1 MNITWTND
9 TRKLSDLVPWEH
21 NPKRMTRKQ
30 AAGLRL
36 SIERFGFA
44 VPFLVSPDG
53 DIYDGHQRQALM
65 NAIKEYG
72 PDAVVDVRVSSRPL
86 TDDERREL
94 VVRLKQNQ
102 AGWDFEMLPNLY
114 EREELLE
121 WGFEPEE
128 LGMFPDEPAGD
139 DPGPQVDRA
148 AELREKWGVELGQLW
163 ALGEH
168 RLICGDCTDRAV
180 VEAVMGGEK
189 ADVCVT
195 DPPYG
200 SAYDGSNRM
209 TGRTHETILKND
221 DTDPELLQQFADGAI
236 YAIDAALRD
245 GGVVY
250 CFTAMWTYCTWRT
263 HFEKR
268 FKLRSI
274 IIWVKDNPSAGRSDF
289 FWGYELAFYGTR
301 GQKAHTWNGGRG
313 QTDVWQFRS
322 VNSFGYVK
330 DDGSRNAL
338 NDTQMHPT
346 QKPTDLIEH
355 ALNLSSNKRDV
366 VVDPFLGSG
375 TTLIACE
382 RLGRRC
388 RAVEIEPG
396 YVAVCLERF
405 YQMTGKTPTLL
416 DGAP

>member
-30 AAGLRL
+30 ADGLRL

-65 NAIKEYG
+65 NAIQEYG

-102 AGWDFEMLPNLY
+102 AGWDFKMLPNLY

-148 AELREKWGVELGQLW
+148 AELREKWGVKTGDLW

-180 VEAVMGGEK
+180 VQRVMGGER
-189 ADVCVT
+189 AGCCVT

-200 SAYDGSNRM
+200 INREGI
-209 TGRTHETILKND
+209 TND
-221 DTDPELLQQFADGAI
+221 DPEGLRALFDGCLAAMPITDGVLIAFQSPRLEWVWLDATRAAGWHPERLLWMYKPNDETFPWRGWLLTSEAI
-236 YAIDAALRD
+236 RASSKGKSEWLDVHPYSHDCYSPTTLGQELSDTEGWHASVKPQAVVIDLVKRV
-245 GGVVY
+245 GGIVY
-250 CFTAMWTYCTWRT
+250 
-263 HFEKR
+263 E
-268 FKLRSI
+268 
-274 IIWVKDNPSAGRSDF
+274 
-289 FWGYELAFYGTR
+289 
-301 GQKAHTWNGGRG
+301 
-313 QTDVWQFRS
+313 
-322 VNSFGYVK
+322 
-330 DDGSRNAL
+330 
-338 NDTQMHPT
+338 
-346 QKPTDLIEH
+346 
-355 ALNLSSNKRDV
+355 
-366 VVDPFLGSG
+366 PFLGSG

-388 RAVEIEPG
+388 RACEIEPG
-396 YVAVCLERF
+396 YVGVALERF
-405 YQMTGKTPTLL
+405 YQMTGIQPVLL
-416 DGAP
+416 EAA